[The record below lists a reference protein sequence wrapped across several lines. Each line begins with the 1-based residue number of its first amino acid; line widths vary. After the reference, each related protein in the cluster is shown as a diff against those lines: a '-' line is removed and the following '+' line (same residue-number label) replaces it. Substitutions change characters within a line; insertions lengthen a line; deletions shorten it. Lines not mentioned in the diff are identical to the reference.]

1 MKKFNRRKFLSTT
14 ALSSAAISISTGFIK
29 NENSNYGIPSN
40 SSYMGD
46 FAAPKLEKVRI
57 AIIGVG
63 GRGHGHTLQ
72 LASIDGTEIV
82 AISDLH
88 EELVD
93 RSVSS
98 CIKIAEGR
106 HQNIARYFGDENKWK
121 KMLKEVKPDV
131 VIIATNWNNH
141 AKMAIESMK
150 NGAHTFVEVPIAV
163 TLNEMWEIVN
173 TSEQTQKHC
182 MMMENV
188 N

>member
-14 ALSSAAISISTGFIK
+14 ALSSAAISISTGFIED
-29 NENSNYGIPSN
+29 ENNSIPSN

-46 FAAPKLEKVRI
+46 FAAPKIEKIRI

-93 RSVSS
+93 R
-98 CIKIAEGR
+98 
-106 HQNIARYFGDENKWK
+106 
-121 KMLKEVKPDV
+121 
-131 VIIATNWNNH
+131 
-141 AKMAIESMK
+141 
-150 NGAHTFVEVPIAV
+150 
-163 TLNEMWEIVN
+163 
-173 TSEQTQKHC
+173 
-182 MMMENV
+182 
-188 N
+188 